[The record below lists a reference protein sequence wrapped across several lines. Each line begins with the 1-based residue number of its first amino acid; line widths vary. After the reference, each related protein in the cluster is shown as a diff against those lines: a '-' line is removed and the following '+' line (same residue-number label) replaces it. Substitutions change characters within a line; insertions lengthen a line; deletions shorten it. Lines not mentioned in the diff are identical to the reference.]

1 MASAGEEKWQ
11 SYSFRNWS
19 RSGWYLTQSW
29 VHGGKLMKLV
39 LGAIVVYP
47 CFPQAVSFED
57 RTWGTWQLLLHG
69 MRHFAKLRVSETIL
83 CYERAF
89 NSAHFVLRVLLCWWT
104 LQKTII
110 DLIVLIHSTYIGLT
124 DSPAYHFHS
133 SRLLSIYFIVYRDSL
148 FWSWGSGIYDA
159 SNSTRHR
166 EWQWMKTCAWKSKT
180 VCKPFVKG
188 KFKKITR
195 NHRKI
200 HQFESVLCH
209 FPKACTS
216 PTPARAMSQVL
227 RIMELF
233 QVASW
238 QWPLGIE
245 KFLYAC
251 VPIIALAL
259 LSSGHFGPYWR
270 CHIKEYVIIAASSM
284 FVFVWHR
291 NIFWRLSSS
300 ASRPSLFL
308 ATDRCKMIQSRY
320 VKIPSPN
327 PSHGL

>member
-19 RSGWYLTQSW
+19 RSGWYLTQRW

-133 SRLLSIYFIVYRDSL
+133 SRLLSIYCIVYRDSL

-180 VCKPFVKG
+180 VCKPFVKW

-195 NHRKI
+195 NHGK
-200 HQFESVLCH
+200 FTSLNPWYVP

-238 QWPLGIE
+238 RWPL
-245 KFLYAC
+245 
-251 VPIIALAL
+251 
-259 LSSGHFGPYWR
+259 GPYWR
-270 CHIKEYVIIAASSM
+270 CYLKDYVITAASSM

-291 NIFWRLSSS
+291 NWRLSSS

-327 PSHGL
+327 PSHGV

>member
-19 RSGWYLTQSW
+19 RSGWYLTQRW

-69 MRHFAKLRVSETIL
+69 MRHFAKLGVSETIL

-195 NHRKI
+195 NHGKFTSLNPCYVLFRRLAPHL
-200 HQFESVLCH
+200 HQPGQCRRFSGLWNCS
-209 FPKACTS
+209 K
-216 PTPARAMSQVL
+216 
-227 RIMELF
+227 
-233 QVASW
+233 
-238 QWPLGIE
+238 WPLGNG
-245 KFLYAC
+245 FLVSRRSCMLVCLLLRLPYC
-251 VPIIALAL
+251 PLAIL
-259 LSSGHFGPYWR
+259 AHTDDVTS
-270 CHIKEYVIIAASSM
+270 
-284 FVFVWHR
+284 R
-291 NIFWRLSSS
+291 N
-300 ASRPSLFL
+300 
-308 ATDRCKMIQSRY
+308 T
-320 VKIPSPN
+320 
-327 PSHGL
+327 

>member
-19 RSGWYLTQSW
+19 RSGWYLTQRW

-89 NSAHFVLRVLLCWWT
+89 NFAHFVLRVLLCWWT

-166 EWQWMKTCAWKSKT
+166 NDSEWRLAPEKAKQCASHLSKGSLRKS
-180 VCKPFVKG
+180 PE
-188 KFKKITR
+188 ITE
-195 NHRKI
+195 N
-200 HQFESVLCH
+200 
-209 FPKACTS
+209 S
-216 PTPARAMSQVL
+216 PVWIRAMSFSEGLHLTYTSQGNVAGSPDYGIVPSGL
-227 RIMELF
+227 LAM
-233 QVASW
+233 ASW
-238 QWPLGIE
+238 YREVLVCLCAYYCACLTVLWPFWPILTMSHQGI
-245 KFLYAC
+245 
-251 VPIIALAL
+251 
-259 LSSGHFGPYWR
+259 
-270 CHIKEYVIIAASSM
+270 
-284 FVFVWHR
+284 R
-291 NIFWRLSSS
+291 NNRS
-300 ASRPSLFL
+300 
-308 ATDRCKMIQSRY
+308 
-320 VKIPSPN
+320 
-327 PSHGL
+327 